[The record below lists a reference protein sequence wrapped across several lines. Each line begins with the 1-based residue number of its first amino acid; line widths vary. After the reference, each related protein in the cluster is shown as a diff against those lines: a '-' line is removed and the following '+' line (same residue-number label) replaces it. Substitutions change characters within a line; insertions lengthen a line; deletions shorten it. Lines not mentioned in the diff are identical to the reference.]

1 MKSFVRISTIV
12 IFVVFALY
20 IILTMISWFGSMN
33 TTITTDLNSW
43 AIASGEVATGSNQ

>member
-20 IILTMISWFGSMN
+20 IILTMISGFGSIN
-33 TTITTDLNSW
+33 STANNSNSW
-43 AIASGEVATGSNQ
+43 AIASGEIATGSNQ